1 MLSLKPLDIA
11 VLLKI
16 IATESPGIATVGAQE
31 LALKQWTP
39 SSLAVSMYLNP
50 SDVYAALQRA
60 GKARLFDSNRKVVKI
75 PALEEFVFHGL
86 QYVFLANEGAL
97 TRGMPTSLA
106 APPLVLTHFD
116 EPDTPPIWPHLM
128 GTKRGYS
135 IEPLYKRAAD
145 AAAAD
150 NNFYELLALVDAVR
164 EGGPRVKSVAV
175 LELKKRFKAYSD
187 KVSGN

>member
-16 IATESPGIATVGAQE
+16 IAIESPGIATVGAQE
-31 LALKQWTP
+31 LAFKRWTP
-39 SSLAVSMYLNP
+39 ASLAVSMYLNP

-60 GKARLFDSNRKVVKI
+60 GKARLFDPNRRVVKI

-116 EPDTPPIWPHLM
+116 EPDPPPVWSHPM

-150 NNFYELLALVDAVR
+150 SNFYELLTLIDAVR

-187 KVSGN
+187 RVSGN